1 MQSQFNNLK
10 IEVISPEKYITG
22 LKNFKMSTFNMPDW
36 VLSMANNGNKPIF
49 IHYLQNEQVIAKS
62 AGLIAHCKI
71 LKNRVLYFFCYPS
84 VLCEYSEN
92 EDLLLALKHL
102 AQKLKIPRVII
113 SSYDQRTCEC
123 IQPKGYSKTERNE
136 FVIDLTTHSE
146 SDYSRRFKNN
156 LKKSRK
162 HQIEVVESKN
172 DNNDTRLLNFMNCTL
187 NERTESRHRKKYN
200 PLFMPYMDCHAL
212 KNLAATTITKFYEVV
227 VDGEIHGVALL
238 LENIDHVIVLMYG
251 IDKAG
256 YESGCAAYMF
266 NHFIKTFTEKG
277 MRYINLGG
285 VPDGE
290 DGENLTIFKESMG
303 AKKIQV
309 YGATTN
315 FLTFPHFLA
324 NPAITIARNLCKFKP
339 VKQLKDK
346 IYN

>member
-1 MQSQFNNLK
+1 MQHQYRNLN
-10 IEVISPEKYITG
+10 IELVSPEKYITG
-22 LKNFKMSTFNMPDW
+22 LSNFKMSTFNMPEW

-49 IHYLQNEQVIAKS
+49 IHYLQDEQVVAKS
-62 AGLIAHCKI
+62 AGLIAQCQL

-84 VLCEYSEN
+84 VLNEHSEN
-92 EDLLLALKHL
+92 EHLLLPLKRL
-102 AQKLKIPRVII
+102 AQQLKIPRVII

-123 IQPKGYSKTERNE
+123 IEPEGFLKTERNE

-146 SDYSRRFKNN
+146 ASYSRRFKNN

-162 HQIEVVESKN
+162 HNIAIVESKN
-172 DNNDTRLLNFMNCTL
+172 EDNDIRLLNFLNCTL
-187 NERTESRHRKKYN
+187 SERTEARHRKKYN
-200 PLFMPYMDCHAL
+200 PLFMPYMDCQSL
-212 KNLAATTITKFYEVV
+212 KNLADTSLTKFYEVV
-227 VDGEIHGVALL
+227 VDGDIHGVALL

-266 NHFIKTFTEKG
+266 DHFIKTFSEKG
-277 MRYINLGG
+277 MKYINLGG
-285 VPDGE
+285 VPEGE

-324 NPAITIARNLCKFKP
+324 NPALNIARNLCKFKP